1 MEFLLVGLEGSCF
14 IANLNQFFYFMWKK
28 LWLCGGGVCKCY
40 QIMRIWTHR
49 ILSDVLEWQATC
61 PAGKSTYPRQTDGT
75 EKVNI
80 KQSRLLCGDKYN
92 ANCMLTQS
100 KYVFLIQSALLDLRH
115 SISFMAKINSLLK
128 EILTEYYKFTHSM
141 KGHTSI
147 VAFCNHLSSSK
158 QTS

>member
-1 MEFLLVGLEGSCF
+1 MGLEGSCF
-14 IANLNQFFYFMWKK
+14 IANLNQIFLFYVETTLIMWRR
-28 LWLCGGGVCKCY
+28 GM
-40 QIMRIWTHR
+40 QM
-49 ILSDVLEWQATC
+49 LSNYADLDSPHPVR
-61 PAGKSTYPRQTDGT
+61 SSGT
-75 EKVNI
+75 EKLNI

-100 KYVFLIQSALLDLRH
+100 KYVFLIQSALFDLRH

-128 EILTEYYKFTHSM
+128 EILTEYYKFTHLM
-141 KGHTSI
+141 KGHTCI